1 MHTQRKSPFPKPHFE
16 GWRLAKYS
24 SALQIFQVLGSLV
37 TLFLIGSVGSQFAPT
52 YAALLTCVF
61 AIIGAAVFVLC
72 DAFNLKDT
80 EPDEWVFWESVFVS
94 SFSFLFT
101 INTMTML
108 YSSVRWNNTSWWL
121 ATVVCSMVTMSF
133 YLSMIHV
140 LRKQTKGHIAV
151 EQEENI
157 VRFNTRMNRRV

>member
-1 MHTQRKSPFPKPHFE
+1 MHSQRKSQFPKPRFE

-24 SALQIFQVLGSLV
+24 SALQIFQILGSIVSLI
-37 TLFLIGSVGSQFAPT
+37 LIGSVGSQFPPT

-61 AIIGAAVFVLC
+61 SCIGAAVFVLC

-80 EPDEWVFWESVFVS
+80 EPDEWVFWESVFVA

-108 YSSVRWNNTSWWL
+108 YSSIRWNNTAWWL
-121 ATVVCSMVTMSF
+121 ATVS
-133 YLSMIHV
+133 LSMPTNPEHLMV
-140 LRKQTKGHIAV
+140 AWLSG
-151 EQEENI
+151 
-157 VRFNTRMNRRV
+157 